1 MAKGSVKIGQGLKV
15 VGGGIKTGAVKAGS
29 GIKSLSNKNKEKKES
44 GDESV
49 SKSRFSIF
57 RKKNKTTSQSV
68 LEPSIEVDR
77 KLEEGMLEPDLPS
90 A

>member
-29 GIKSLSNKNKEKKES
+29 GIKSLSNKNKEKKEKES

-68 LEPSIEVDR
+68 LEPSIEVD
-77 KLEEGMLEPDLPS
+77 
-90 A
+90 

>member
-1 MAKGSVKIGQGLKV
+1 M

-29 GIKSLSNKNKEKKES
+29 GIKSLSNKNKEKKEKES

-57 RKKNKTTSQSV
+57 RKKNKNASQSV
-68 LEPSIEVDR
+68 LEPSIEVDQ

-90 A
+90 ASDTQSIPVN